1 MVQQVAITTVDNPY
15 DVFTQF
21 DEWNAWDLSM
31 GYGTCAYLARVVRS
45 SDELSVTDQDL
56 ALEYGIDEIIR
67 EDVLSLYKKVVSDR
81 ELVGESTTS
90 E

>member
-1 MVQQVAITTVDNPY
+1 MVQQIAITTVDNPY

-21 DEWNAWDLSM
+21 NEWNAWDLEA
-31 GYGTCAYLARVVRS
+31 GYGTCAYLARIVRS
-45 SDELSVTDQDL
+45 SDELSTTDQDL

-67 EDVLSLYKKVVSDR
+67 EDVLALYKKVVADHDP
-81 ELVGESTTS
+81 VKVSTSS